1 MKDRLR
7 ELKKNGL
14 HRYIYL
20 VLGRDR
26 SYFEKKHW
34 FYQKVIW
41 NLYHQHARVFDWQH
55 ICYVWWTCFSTN
67 SRHTHGYKL
76 CSSSRRLVP
85 LFAWGRLL
93 LPIKFM
99 FHSPQLFWVSMTF
112 HIISF
117 LPLIFECWLL
127 LFICWFWYIVFTFV
141 PKWFNRS

>member
-1 MKDRLR
+1 VFHK
-7 ELKKNGL
+7 KKNGQR
-14 HRYIYL
+14 RYKDL

-26 SYFEKKHW
+26 SYLILRKNPLW
-34 FYQKVIW
+34 FYQKVLW
-41 NLYHQHARVFDWQH
+41 NWYHQHARAWFYWQH
-55 ICYVWWTCFSTN
+55 ICYVWWTCFPTN
-67 SRHTHGYKL
+67 GYKL
-76 CSSSRRLVP
+76 CSSSSRLIP
-85 LFAWGRLL
+85 LFVWGRLL